1 MNKNLLVVLVLVLVI
16 GLLAVSHPMYAHHGI
31 AGFDL
36 EHPITVKGTVTSF
49 EWSNPHSYI
58 YFDVK
63 GGKGNVEKWRGET
76 GGVSMM
82 SRVGW
87 RKDIVKPGDQIT
99 VSGNRARN
107 GATFMRMVKVV
118 LANGQELSNSRVSEE

>member
-1 MNKNLLVVLVLVLVI
+1 
-16 GLLAVSHPMYAHHGI
+16 
-31 AGFDL
+31 
-36 EHPITVKGTVTSF
+36 
-49 EWSNPHSYI
+49 
-58 YFDVK
+58 
-63 GGKGNVEKWRGET
+63 
-76 GGVSMM
+76 VSMM

-99 VSGNRARN
+99 VYGNRARN